1 MHMQYFGGINTEA
14 THKNSMDLPIYDTE
28 GSYMASQTPIE
39 TETKIEN
46 MGIAVFNNDKLVR
59 GINWY
64 GISLSSFYNRR
75 I

>member
-14 THKNSMDLPIYDTE
+14 THKNSTNLPVYDTD
-28 GSYMASQTPIE
+28 GSYIASQTPIE

-46 MGIAVFNNDKLVR
+46 MGIAVFKNDKLVR
-59 GINWY
+59 RTYWNG
-64 GISLSSFYNRR
+64 STLSSVYYWR